1 MPDELVTIEHP
12 HSGLVQRLNPQVLS
26 KANPEVVDL
35 LQARADVQ
43 RVESLKEIFRRS
55 VTEQWPEGRLESE
68 VAAGLRQIWPHGDP
82 TEAAQ
87 FLADEYRQLGEG
99 IHLVSTETGRV
110 TIVLTEAD
118 IHQPAPVPREGGGMA
133 TPLPIIRPDLSAAL
147 VTWNYTN
154 AREDQILKT
163 LAARGHQTELLRELG
178 DPRLLVASRAG
189 RKHIVESLAQVS
201 PKTLLESAGG
211 TTAAF
216 LKFFHLVEG
225 EFYDTPDDHIR
236 LEGRVSAKSTL
247 GIQDMLTTNL
257 SHNRAGVLQGA
268 VVQGWVR
275 DIAKLLSN
283 MSTTMAPEEVDLEDL
298 VTLSAKFWI
307 LPPELVRPFRL
318 IDSKITILPVEGAQP
333 MGLAGPVGYIGL
345 PPSFQAKSR
354 EFFSRWETV
363 ANLGFDLFVR
373 VDALRPLIVRGVA
386 HEAQLV

>member
-1 MPDELVTIEHP
+1 MPDELVTTEHP

-43 RVESLKEIFRRS
+43 RVESLKEIFRKS
-55 VTEQWPEGRLESE
+55 VTEQWPDGRLESE
-68 VAAGLRQIWPHGDP
+68 VTAGLRQIWPHGDP

-110 TIVLTEAD
+110 TLVLTEAD

-154 AREDQILKT
+154 AREAQVLEV

-189 RKHIVESLAQVS
+189 RKHIVESLAQIP
-201 PKTLLESAGG
+201 PKALLESAGG
-211 TTAAF
+211 TSAAF
-216 LKFFHLVEG
+216 LKFFQLVDEPLTEVPAGHAHLKG
-225 EFYDTPDDHIR
+225 AT
-236 LEGRVSAKSTL
+236 SAKSTM

-257 SHNRAGVLQGA
+257 SYNRPRVLQGA
-268 VVQGWVR
+268 VTQGWIR
-275 DIAKLLSN
+275 DMAKAVSQFAY
-283 MSTTMAPEEVDLEDL
+283 APTAEEAELDDIVSLP
-298 VTLSAKFWI
+298 AQFWI
-307 LPPELVRPFRL
+307 LPPQLTRPFMH
-318 IDSKITILPVEGAQP
+318 IDRKITVLPVDDAHP
-333 MGLAGPVGYIGL
+333 MGLAGSAGYIYV
-345 PPSFQAKSR
+345 PSQFQAKSR

-363 ANLGFDLFVR
+363 ANLEFQIWLR
-373 VDALRPLIVRGVA
+373 LDALRPLTITGQA
-386 HEAQLV
+386 HEAQVV